1 MNFSMIEEEK
11 SSPTKTK
18 DEDME
23 LYTNKEKFEYLNL
36 SAIQFYTGLIFDE
49 LPDGYFNDPSYY
61 TLHPSERP
69 MIKQIIDNVEKE
81 IKMAE
86 HQYFISIIN
95 SSP

>member
-23 LYTNKEKFEYLNL
+23 VYTNKEKFEYLNL

-49 LPDGYFNDPSYY
+49 LPDGYFNDPSYD

-95 SSP
+95 LSP